1 MTIYLGDFLTEKSK
15 GGLMYYAYLIIS
27 GVIGLIGVAIN
38 IALKWH
44 IANLIA
50 KSPNLSNEQVKALK
64 AIVKYSRC
72 ANQ

>member
-1 MTIYLGDFLTEKSK
+1 
-15 GGLMYYAYLIIS
+15 MYYAYLIIS

-50 KSPNLSNEQVKALK
+50 KSPNLSNEQIKALK
-64 AIVKYSRC
+64 AIVKHSRC